1 MTKDQTADLKGAYRP
16 TLHRFVLGEAEIT
29 TILDGTH
36 IREGIN
42 PPFAM
47 DRSEAEIADIAAA
60 NHLPAHG
67 FENSY
72 TPTVV
77 SVGGQLVL
85 FDTGFGPMGRDNG
98 AGNLR
103 RRLAVAGYAPE
114 DIDVVAFTH
123 CHPDHIAGV
132 MEGAAPAYPNA
143 RYAIGRREYDAWNS
157 GDGIP
162 PQRAQNR
169 EMFLKLLPPLAEKMT
184 FLEDGDTVV
193 PGITAVAAFGHSL
206 GHMMY
211 RVESAGKSLLIWGDV
226 TNHYVFS
233 LQYPDSPV
241 GFDDDKVMAVATR
254 KRVLDMVAADG
265 LLVSGH
271 HMPFP
276 SVGYVERLGGAYRW
290 TPATYNLRL

>member
-1 MTKDQTADLKGAYRP
+1 MTANLLGPYRP
-16 TLHRFVLGEAEIT
+16 TINRFALGEAEIT

-36 IREGIN
+36 TREPIN
-42 PPFAM
+42 PPYAM
-47 DRSEAEIADIAAA
+47 DMSAEEIAAIAHP
-60 NHLPAHG
+60 NLLPPDK
-67 FENSY
+67 FEQNY
-72 TPTVV
+72 TPTAVTI
-77 SVGGQLVL
+77 GGQLVL
-85 FDTGFGPMGRDNG
+85 FDTGFGQMGRDNH

-132 MEGAAPAYPNA
+132 MEGDNPTFPNA
-143 RYAIGRREYDAWNS
+143 RYVIGRREYDAWY
-157 GDGIP
+157 DGSKIP

-169 EMFLKLLPPLAEKMT
+169 EMFLKLIPPLADKMT
-184 FLEDGDTVV
+184 FLEDGDSVV
-193 PGITAVAAFGHSL
+193 PGITAEAAFGHSL

-233 LQYPDSPV
+233 LQYPDSLV
-241 GFDDDKVMAVATR
+241 GFDDDKDAAIATR
-254 KRVLDMVAADG
+254 KRVLDMVATDR

-276 SVGYVERLGGAYRW
+276 SVGYVERHAGSYRW
-290 TPATYNLRL
+290 TPAAYSLWI